1 MYKYTEKL
9 KLKSGTAWKFKPP
22 QDAID
27 AGIVVRK
34 TFYDGRA
41 ARYEIP
47 RLVQKVVAFRNGA
60 LVAGNIGP
68 MSNLAQIYK
77 YYINTKHFKDLSF
90 SSQKSYINTL
100 SGVLNTQ
107 VSNTTMGRIRI
118 KNLTAMQCK
127 EAYEVWSNGVSVS
140 KANQCSRLLS
150 VIINFCISLDM
161 IQHNPLSRIKKQHWE
176 TTSIVWQP
184 AQVISFLDT
193 CFTDFKWRNIGLIAF
208 MCYEWAQRPNDI
220 RLLKWSSVDLD
231 NKRVTIK
238 QTKRGATVELP
249 MTDEIV
255 TMLQQQKKDWDF
267 QEYVVPFHRPSDNA
281 YIPLKREQVS
291 SVANEVK
298 KACCLPSELKIGNL
312 RKSGIVEMIDA
323 GVDHLVIMSV
333 TGHKNIQSLNPYQKH
348 TYAAAKSA
356 LDRRKQGA
364 THDK

>member
-1 MYKYTEKL
+1 MYKYTEKI
-9 KLKSGTAWKFKPP
+9 KLKSGPAWKFKPP

-34 TFYDGRA
+34 TFHDGRA

-47 RLVQKVVAFRNGA
+47 RLVQKVNAFRSGD
-60 LVAGNIGP
+60 LVAGSIGP
-68 MSNLAQIYK
+68 MSTLAQVYK
-77 YYINTKHFKDLSF
+77 YYINTEHFKSLSS
-90 SSQKSYINTL
+90 SSQKSYIYTLLGVIDTQVTNNTL
-100 SGVLNTQ
+100 GC
-107 VSNTTMGRIRI
+107 IRI
-118 KNLTAMQCK
+118 KNLTAMHCK
-127 EAYEVWSNGVSVS
+127 EAYEVWSKEVSVS
-140 KANQCSRLLS
+140 RANQYSRLLS
-150 VIINFCISLDM
+150 VLINFCISLDM

-176 TTSIVWQP
+176 TTSVVWKPQ
-184 AQVISFLDT
+184 QVVAFLDT
-193 CFTDFKWRNIGLIAF
+193 CFTDFKWRSIGLIVF

-220 RLLKWSSVDLD
+220 RLLKWTSVDLD

-255 TMLQQQKKDWDF
+255 TMLQQQKQDLDF

-281 YIPLKREQVS
+281 YIPLKRGQIS

-298 KACCLPSELKIGNL
+298 KISGLPKDLKVGNL

-323 GVDHLVIMSV
+323 GVDHLAIMSV

-348 TYAAAKSA
+348 TYTAAKSA
-356 LDRRKQGA
+356 LDRRQQGA